1 MAGEYCDDAPAHRPK
16 LPWVLSSLS
25 DLARRG
31 LCQVTSQCWVKG
43 ESWQLRMFQ
52 TWALNMVVQV
62 RNVTEK

>member
-1 MAGEYCDDAPAHRPK
+1 M
-16 LPWVLSSLS
+16 VLSSLS